1 MAGLRTSIV
10 AALVMAAAA
19 TVGDFIWATWIPQHL
34 AIYGMAHGILL
45 FAIAGLVL
53 GVPARRPLAG
63 IVAGIIVGVL
73 AAGSFYLMRPFLGYS
88 GMFVSWVGLWVA
100 LAVVNA
106 WLHARRASLA
116 EVAGRGAVAAV
127 ASGLAFYAI
136 SGIWIP
142 FDPVGWDYAAHF
154 AGWTFAYFL
163 GFAPLMCHRQMTPG
177 AIFTEDVSSRS
188 DTGAYRSG

>member
-19 TVGDFIWATWIPQHL
+19 TLGDVIWANWIPQHL
-34 AIYGMAHGILL
+34 AIYGMTHGILL

-53 GVPARRPLAG
+53 GVPARRPLVG
-63 IVAGIIVGVL
+63 VVAGVIVGAL
-73 AAGSFYLMRPFLGYS
+73 AAGSFYLMRPLLGYS

-106 WLHARRASLA
+106 RLHARRASMA
-116 EVAGRGAVAAV
+116 EVAARGAVAAA
-127 ASGLAFYAI
+127 ASGVAFYAI
-136 SGIWIP
+136 SGIWRP

-154 AGWTFAYFL
+154 AGWTFAYVL
-163 GFAPLMCHRQMTPG
+163 GFAPLMCHRERTPG
-177 AIFTEDVSSRS
+177 VVLRS
-188 DTGAYRSG
+188 A